1 MSPNSLYSMQY
12 RKYCIY
18 VFRFVQFSKINI
30 HLCYIK
36 TGVFRWSH
44 FILYLQVVYIPFNTR
59 NIVLMKDNQRC
70 FFLVHSHFFYAYH
83 TCFMSVINL
92 ETLVLAQNHFTLS
105 AYSVDF
111 STYHVHS
118 IPYTAVT
125 AAGFKNLSMKIVS
138 SLDITL
144 SQAWLTECIFHC
156 RGPVEILQNTL
167 FQSVCTG
174 L

>member
-1 MSPNSLYSMQY
+1 
-12 RKYCIY
+12 
-18 VFRFVQFSKINI
+18 
-30 HLCYIK
+30 
-36 TGVFRWSH
+36 
-44 FILYLQVVYIPFNTR
+44 
-59 NIVLMKDNQRC
+59 
-70 FFLVHSHFFYAYH
+70 
-83 TCFMSVINL
+83 MSVINL